1 MSKCHRL
8 ALHVQERRLT
18 QSYEKNCIDKRSI
31 VTIRNDDELC
41 AACALAVGIAHCEM
55 KANPNCRE
63 LKLDYDLVKRSNRP
77 FQKMCALELFE
88 RAGLTP
94 GPVGLEDLD
103 CFQNILTDYQIKVVS
118 ARHLNTIIYCGKSNS
133 CKVIHLYLDQ
143 ERGHFDVIVNMK
155 AFVGGVYYCIDCE
168 KSFCSNDFEHHSC
181 PGKRC
186 GCCKQ
191 LECEDFLNKNV
202 NEHYEMLTCETC
214 KRKFFGE
221 QCLINHRSKS
231 NTGCE
236 VDIMSANCI
245 CRTFRKCTD
254 CHINLKG
261 KQKHECGKQ
270 ECHVCGNMENLST
283 HKCFLQ
289 KADPQRK
296 SRKKR
301 VCIDDEDEDSES
313 IRGSQEDVI
322 SEHEIKPLFVYA
334 DTEAMLDDDLHQ
346 PILLMASTNEDDEI
360 VDFSGVDCVE
370 QFLSWIQDLKDG
382 DSKRDVIVLFHNLQ
396 SYDGYMILHELYNL
410 CISPRLI
417 VSGAKL
423 LSITWDNV
431 KFKDS
436 LAFLPFPLATFPNTF
451 GLREMKKGFYPYF
464 FDTHE
469 NQSYVGPVPEKEMF
483 DPDSMSSERRE
494 EFEAWYSSLN
504 DENDTEYEFNL
515 QREREEYC
523 ASDVKLLKEGCM
535 TFCQDFESV
544 AGFNPMEHATTIA
557 SACNL
562 AYRRNWMPEN
572 KIAVEPIHGWR
583 MTQQQSR
590 QALEWLHFVDR
601 EIHHIEHAGNVG
613 ERRLHHGFDS
623 FLVDG
628 YDPHSNTVYEFHG
641 CFYHGCPDCFPNR
654 KQKHLKHNG
663 LTTQEVYEKTLDK
676 TKKLRTLGYSVIEKW
691 SCQWEKEK
699 TADPNI
705 ASYVKTLKIVEA
717 LNIRKPFFGGRTN
730 MVCLHHLAEED
741 EEIRYIDITSLY
753 PVDK

>member
-1 MSKCHRL
+1 MGSCNDEETFFDALDEEQFLRDVEETELFYDANSNEETLLGQALDDFEHNQSGAGQFQFNLDEFRPRVNRRFGTVQRNYRMRIQHNENYQRGNVIEEFERGFSRVL
-8 ALHVQERRLT
+8 RPLLENLPPRDRVEVSLRSNRINRPYHSLPLEVGEWGTPLSAGQRILTEVMRTLQSNENFDIDDSFNLEILHVQMPPAGSSRPRKKANR
-18 QSYEKNCIDKRSI
+18 QSYEKNRIDKRSI

-41 AACALAVGIAHCEM
+41 AARALAVGIAHCEM

-77 FQKMCALELFE
+77 FQKMRALDLIE

-103 CFQNILTDYQIKVVS
+103 CLQNILPDYQIKVVS
-118 ARHLNTIIYCGKSNS
+118 ARHLNTIIYRGKSNS
-133 CKVIHLYLDQ
+133 RKVIHLYLDQ
-143 ERGHFDVIVNMK
+143 ERAHFDVIVNMK

-168 KSFCSNDFEHHSC
+168 KSFNNNDFEHHSC

-191 LECEDFLNKNV
+191 LEREDFLNKNV

-436 LAFLPFPLATFPNTF
+436 LAFLPFPLATFPKTF
-451 GLREMKKGFYPYF
+451 GLRELKKGFYPYF
-464 FDTHE
+464 FDTPE
-469 NQSYVGPVPEKEMF
+469 NQSYVGPLPAMEMF
-483 DPDSMSSERRE
+483 DPDGMSSKRRE
-494 EFEAWYSSLN
+494 EFEA
-504 DENDTEYEFNL
+504 
-515 QREREEYC
+515 
-523 ASDVKLLKEGCM
+523 
-535 TFCQDFESV
+535 
-544 AGFNPMEHATTIA
+544 
-557 SACNL
+557 
-562 AYRRNWMPEN
+562 
-572 KIAVEPIHGWR
+572 
-583 MTQQQSR
+583 
-590 QALEWLHFVDR
+590 
-601 EIHHIEHAGNVG
+601 
-613 ERRLHHGFDS
+613 
-623 FLVDG
+623 
-628 YDPHSNTVYEFHG
+628 
-641 CFYHGCPDCFPNR
+641 
-654 KQKHLKHNG
+654 
-663 LTTQEVYEKTLDK
+663 
-676 TKKLRTLGYSVIEKW
+676 
-691 SCQWEKEK
+691 
-699 TADPNI
+699 
-705 ASYVKTLKIVEA
+705 
-717 LNIRKPFFGGRTN
+717 
-730 MVCLHHLAEED
+730 
-741 EEIRYIDITSLY
+741 
-753 PVDK
+753 